1 MHIRESVRMTL
12 SGDIMNDEPLSQSCT
27 EIDRLLER
35 ICGFV
40 SESACKTER
49 SGTSLNTCLNEGC

>member
-1 MHIRESVRMTL
+1 MTL
-12 SGDIMNDEPLSQSCT
+12 PGDIMNDEPLSQSCT